1 MGKWIEM
8 ENKNPDFQK
17 KPYIVQ
23 ETAGTK
29 YYCQCGRSSNQ
40 PYCDGSHKG
49 TGITP
54 MKVEIASDR
63 RCAYCGCRQSGE
75 LPFCDGTHTT
85 L

>member
-1 MGKWIEM
+1 MAI
-8 ENKNPDFQK
+8 QK
-17 KPYIVQ
+17 RPYVVQ

-29 YYCQCGRSSNQ
+29 YYCMCGNTKND

-49 TGITP
+49 SGITP
-54 MKVEIASDR
+54 MKVEIAEDR
-63 RCAYCGCRQSGE
+63 HCAYCGCRQSQE